1 MEHLKIQ
8 LAQKE
13 LALLQNIERDR
24 ELRPFL
30 HYNLYDWQEE
40 FLDCSHHKQ
49 FLTAS
54 NQSGKTLSLM
64 LKAHKMSTD
73 QDWRRKQWGIY
84 QPRMGWYVLPS
95 QDTINDLFYSKWE
108 PEILAKGEHKE
119 SGPNAWRVIKKA
131 YDIKGIYFP
140 ATQFTLSFVSLGSS
154 AQNLQARTLGFV
166 VFDEEPPIEK
176 LGEIEM
182 RCASYN
188 DPESGMPLSLLIF
201 GFTPTSGQEYFKRVF
216 SFNDQ
221 TFFKNIPEDI
231 IQTHFPDRLLVTERE
246 AELEIEHASNL
257 VWKKRVNM
265 FDCMRFK
272 NGKPGRFTEERIRQ
286 LIKSQKS
293 PREVKIRIFGSFEKE
308 HDGGKVYSEFDRAR
322 HFMPHVGNQLEHYK
336 KNGFFTAGIDYGSGT
351 NHQSAIAITWVSNDF
366 KKVRPYILWKGEK
379 GISTTADDVV
389 KKYVEITRGLEV
401 RWPFYDWAAADLK
414 VIAQRMGI
422 IFYKAE
428 KNHEIGVNLL
438 NTLFK
443 NNMFD
448 VLVRPGDPHPNEFAV
463 ECENITHEQVKKNRI
478 DDLTD
483 AVRYSIA
490 GIAHL
495 FNLIELNP
503 DFKPAIDEIVIDP
516 SDEDKSTRDWTKQKK
531 TKSWEDEIDDELE
544 EWDTLANCE

>member
-1 MEHLKIQ
+1 MDNLKLQ

-13 LALLQNIERDR
+13 LELLQKIERDR

-40 FLDCSHHKQ
+40 FLECSHHKQ
-49 FLTAS
+49 FLTSA
-54 NQSGKTLSLM
+54 NQTGKTFSM
-64 LKAHKMSTD
+64 QLKAHKMSTD

-95 QDTINDLFYSKWE
+95 QDTINDLYYSKWE

-119 SGPNAWRVIKKA
+119 SGPYAWRVIKKA

-140 ATQFTLSFVSLGSS
+140 ATQFTLSFVSLGAS

-166 VFDEEPPIEK
+166 VFDEEPDISK

-188 DPESGMPLSLLIF
+188 DPETGLPLSLLIF
-201 GFTPTSGQEYFKRVF
+201 GFTPTSGQEYFKRIF
-216 SFNDQ
+216 SFNDEK
-221 TFFKNIPEDI
+221 FFKNIPEEI
-231 IQTHFPDRLLVTERE
+231 VQKHFPDRLLVTERE
-246 AELEIEHASNL
+246 AELELEPASNL
-257 VWKKRVNM
+257 VWKRRVNM

-272 NGKPGRFTEERIRQ
+272 DGRPGRYTEARIRQ
-286 LIKSQKS
+286 LINSQKTE
-293 PREVKIRIFGSFEKE
+293 REVKIRIFGSFEKE
-308 HDGGKVYSEFDRAR
+308 HDGGKVYSEFDRVR
-322 HFMPHVGNQLEHYK
+322 CFLPYGDNLLDSYK

-351 NHQSAIAITWVSNDF
+351 NHASAICITWVSNDF
-366 KKVRPYILWKGEK
+366 KKVRPYFLWKGEK

-389 KKYVEITRGLEV
+389 KKYIEMTRGLHV
-401 RWPFYDWAAADLK
+401 KWPFYDWAAADLK

-438 NTLFK
+438 NTLMK
-443 NNMFD
+443 NNMFE
-448 VLVRPGDPHPNEFAV
+448 VLVRKDDPFPAEFAT
-463 ECENITHEQVKKNRI
+463 ECETITHEQVKKNRI
-478 DDLTD
+478 DDLSD

-503 DFKPAIDEIVIDP
+503 DFEPPVEEKVNDPAVVETDR
-516 SDEDKSTRDWTKQKK
+516 RDWTKNKK
-531 TKSWEDEIDDELE
+531 TKSWEDEIDEELND
-544 EWDTLANCE
+544 WDGLANGD